1 MKKAISKIV
10 CADLVPISARMGVR
24 AVHDWMIKFDC
35 ACREGAGGAGG
46 LKGDRDNG

>member
-1 MKKAISKIV
+1 MKKAICKIV
-10 CADLVPISARMGVR
+10 CADLVPISARMGVC

-35 ACREGAGGAGG
+35 ASKEGG

>member
-10 CADLVPISARMGVR
+10 CADLVPISVRMGVH

-35 ACREGAGGAGG
+35 ACRGWVGGG